1 MRRTKHPL
9 ATRVTNL
16 EPSGIR
22 KVFEIANAHPEYINL
37 SIGEPDF
44 DMPMFLKEQGIKAI
58 LAGRNRYTPT
68 RGIPELCRLIADQL
82 TAEGIR
88 FGDLFVTAGATGGL
102 LLSIQALVGPG
113 DEVIVP
119 DPYFVAYRNL
129 VYMAGGTPVG
139 VDTYP
144 DFQIKAG
151 AVESLITERTRA
163 LILNSPNNPTGAIY
177 ERAELEK
184 LVALADHHGFYII
197 SDEVYTP
204 FIYEGNYTSLGLLTD
219 DAIIVNSFSKSAA
232 MTGWRLGYVSGPAG
246 VIDRMAMLQQ
256 YAYASTNSVA
266 QYTALRAFEVD
277 YSEQRGNYRRK
288 RDLCY
293 DMLSTR
299 YELHKSRGSFYFFPK
314 APDGNATAFFERA
327 RAAGVLIIP
336 GKDFSRRDTHFR
348 ISFAV
353 ADDLLEQG
361 MEVLLH
367 LA

>member
-1 MRRTKHPL
+1 MKRTKHPL
-9 ATRVTNL
+9 AARVASL

-44 DMPMFLKEQGIKAI
+44 DMPMFLKEEGIKAI

-68 RGIPELCRLIADQL
+68 RGIPELRRLIADQL
-82 TAEGIR
+82 TAEGIC

-102 LLSIQALVGPG
+102 LISILALVGQG

-129 VYMAGGTPVG
+129 VYMAGGTPVS

-144 DFQIKAG
+144 DFQVKAS
-151 AVESLITERTRA
+151 AVEPLISERTRA

-184 LVALADHHGFYII
+184 LVALADYHGFHII

-204 FIYEGNYTSLGLLTD
+204 FIYEGEYTSLGHLTD

-256 YAYASTNSVA
+256 YAYASINSVA

-299 YELHKSRGSFYFFPK
+299 YELHKSRGSFYLFPK

-327 RAAGVLIIP
+327 QAAGVLIIP
-336 GKDFSRRDTHFR
+336 GKDFSRRDSHFR
-348 ISFAV
+348 LSFAV
-353 ADDLLEQG
+353 ADDLLERG
-361 MEVLLH
+361 MEILLR